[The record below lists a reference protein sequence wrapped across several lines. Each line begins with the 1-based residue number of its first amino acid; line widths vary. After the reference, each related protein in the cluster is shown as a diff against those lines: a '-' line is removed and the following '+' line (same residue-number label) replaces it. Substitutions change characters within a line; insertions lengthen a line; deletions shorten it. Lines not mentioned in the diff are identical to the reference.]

1 MRVVRDCCGST
12 GGVAAATVADLDRDV
27 RTRAPAS
34 EESDDAA
41 ALEHG
46 VIDILAGDLR
56 TMRITGSGIR

>member
-1 MRVVRDCCGST
+1 MRPHGQRRGRD
-12 GGVAAATVADLDRDV
+12 VDDLDRDV
-27 RTRAPAS
+27 RTKAPTAPRAPAS

-46 VIDILAGDLR
+46 VVDILAGDLR